1 MSNHRPRLA
10 GLLLLLSLL
19 SASYAAAKSTQVSSE
34 LLFGMSTALSGPL
47 TEIGEE
53 LRRGVL
59 AGLERAN
66 RSGGIQG
73 RKLRL
78 IVLDDGYEPARAA
91 PNVQRLL
98 DEFQVQALIGNVGTP
113 TAIASIPIAKE
124 RRTLFFAPF
133 SGAGVLRRDP
143 PDRYVINYRASY
155 AEEIAAMVDALIDIG
170 GLRPAEI
177 AFFTQRD
184 GYGDA
189 GYVGGFAALKKHGLQ
204 DELAVLHV
212 RYQRNTMAVE
222 NALADILMS
231 DPLPRAVILVGAY
244 APCAKFIR
252 LARESGLRM
261 LFLNV
266 SFVGSESL
274 AAVLPPQT
282 DGVLVTQVVP
292 DPFTSK
298 LPLVTD
304 YRADLELL
312 EPGSR
317 PSSVSLEGYISAR
330 ILLRALQG
338 SEPPLNRERI
348 IDLLEN
354 LGSFELGLDQPL
366 LLSPDQHQ
374 ASHRVWPTRL
384 KKQAFVPFDWRQI
397 KRLLPAKESS
407 R

>member
-1 MSNHRPRLA
+1 MNGCRARSA
-10 GLLLLLSLL
+10 GLLLLLLL
-19 SASYAAAKSTQVSSE
+19 LATPCSAAKQLREPAE
-34 LLFGMSTALSGPL
+34 LLLGMSTALSGPL
-47 TEIGEE
+47 AEIGVE

-66 RSGGIQG
+66 RSGGIHG
-73 RKLRL
+73 RRLHL

-113 TAIASIPIAKE
+113 TAIASIPIARD

-155 AEEIAAMVDALIDIG
+155 AEEIEAMVDALIDIG
-170 GLRPAEI
+170 GLRPEEI

-184 GYGDA
+184 SYGDA
-189 GYVGGFAALKKHGLQ
+189 GYVGGFQALKKHGLKN
-204 DELAVLHV
+204 ELSILHV

-231 DPLPRAVILVGAY
+231 DPLPRAVIMVGAY

-252 LARESGLRM
+252 LARESGLHS

-274 AAVLPPQT
+274 AAALPT
-282 DGVLVTQVVP
+282 ATAGVLVTQVVP

-298 LPLVTD
+298 LPLVLD
-304 YRADLELL
+304 YRTDLERL

-330 ILLRALQG
+330 ILLLALAG
-338 SEPPLNRERI
+338 SGPPINRERI
-348 IDLLEN
+348 IDRLEK
-354 LGSFELGLDQPL
+354 LGRFDLGLGEPL
-366 LLSPDQHQ
+366 HLSPNHHQ

-384 KKQAFVPFDWRQI
+384 EKRRFIPFDWRQI
-397 KRLLPAKESS
+397 KRLLPDEEES